1 MNSGEI
7 ARLAG
12 VSVRTLRHY
21 HRVGVLPEPRRR
33 ANGYR
38 EYAVGDLILLLRV
51 RRLTEIGVPLD
62 EIPALLGSATHAD
75 SVLEQLDAELAAQI
89 ARLTARRDVIAR
101 LRAAGAS
108 PDTPPELA
116 GLLGA
121 YDATGLPP
129 ALLAQDRDLSI
140 LLHHLLDEDGRREL
154 RDFYVALN
162 RPDLLAEL
170 SALSGRFAAL
180 DGETPERERDELLAA
195 YRRVFARVFAGGYP
209 AIHAP
214 QVDPLF
220 ADYGDAMF
228 NDTQRA
234 FLARM
239 VADVQHAERDTR
251 ARPGTPGA

>member
-21 HRVGVLPEPRRR
+21 HQVGVLPEPHRR

-62 EIPALLGSATHAD
+62 EIPALLESATHAD

-89 ARLTARRDVIAR
+89 DRLTARREVIAR
-101 LRAAGAS
+101 LRAAGAA

-121 YDATGLPP
+121 YGPTGLPS

-154 RDFYVALN
+154 RALYASLH
-162 RPDLLAEL
+162 RPELLAEL
-170 SALSGRFAAL
+170 HALTARFAAL
-180 DGETPERERDELLAA
+180 DAGTPEHERDALLAA
-195 YRRVFARVFAGGYP
+195 YRRMFARVFADGYP
-209 AIHAP
+209 SIDAP
-214 QVDPLF
+214 QLASLF
-220 ADYGDAMF
+220 ADYQSTAF
-228 NDTQRA
+228 NDAQRA
-234 FLARM
+234 FLDRM
-239 VADVQHAERDTR
+239 VADFPDGHRTA
-251 ARPGTPGA
+251 G